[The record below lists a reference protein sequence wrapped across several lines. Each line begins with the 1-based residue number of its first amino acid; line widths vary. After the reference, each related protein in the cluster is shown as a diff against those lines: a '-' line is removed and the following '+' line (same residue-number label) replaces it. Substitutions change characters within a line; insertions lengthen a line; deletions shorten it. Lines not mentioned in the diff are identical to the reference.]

1 MEGICWVSW
10 ADGVLNKPGSLLS
23 APPIYQCQCGCK
35 KQPLRAGMSQNSF
48 QGHHPVFKKESF
60 GYAAWSGVRPLSTRV
75 VNPEILGEN
84 YVFADS

>member
-1 MEGICWVSW
+1 MSNAAVILPYRLSVSK
-10 ADGVLNKPGSLLS
+10 L
-23 APPIYQCQCGCK
+23 
-35 KQPLRAGMSQNSF
+35 
-48 QGHHPVFKKESF
+48 VFTSF